1 MPDAPQG
8 LFEFPG
14 IDQILGG
21 SLTRSHGISPAVC
34 LLKIAPQKTV
44 PKVRG
49 TLTLSYDGKK
59 IEFKDSMIDFNS
71 VAVDRGGF
79 VVSLKILTREW
90 KWGFGLISGLY
101 NERTNNGKLIEKLK
115 KSPRE
120 LGELLVK
127 KMGETGYDISA
138 LDNGIGPLRDWVGAN
153 PAAELA
159 RLCDLIGCRIVTSI
173 KGKLRVVKLGEGKAL
188 PDSDVMSEGVGINP
202 ANRPDIIRL
211 IGGPDVYQS
220 YLILEAVGEEN
231 DDYGTL
237 KPIDQLS
244 YKPKGGWGKESPQ
257 GFWGVAPGEAKD
269 TKEKCRQLALKTV
282 YKLYRIKSQLDGTW
296 SIPGVPKVE
305 VTDRKQIVL
314 LPTQIV
320 KQFPKAE
327 DDPIRFKPAE
337 IIGEYYPES
346 WSIKNTD
353 LGTKYDG
360 QFSIDAEPRRQL
372 VEFSKPVYRYKF
384 IPDGTDL
391 NGPGH
396 IEFYPA
402 DLRLY
407 TSYNVKDKDTRQLVR
422 SEKDFNLG
430 GAIQGEPLIL
440 PINQDDVFKSFRTI
454 YKTVRRFELNK
465 ITGKEEL
472 TTSYFTVKDT
482 IDNKDEFEDAADH
495 YLKLTAKTFEDVLS
509 GERQYAGIRTDIDLD
524 GAIQQITYTVG
535 RQGATTY
542 ASRNSEHDTDIP
554 SYEDRLRREVGKFVN
569 RSKK

>member
-1 MPDAPQG
+1 MPSAPQG

-14 IDQILGG
+14 IEQILGG
-21 SLTRSHGISPAVC
+21 TLTRSHGISPAIC
-34 LLKIAPQKTV
+34 LLKIAPQKTI

-49 TLTLSYDGKK
+49 TLTLSYDGQKL
-59 IEFKDSMIDFNS
+59 EFPDSMIDSSS
-71 VAVDRGGF
+71 VTIDRGGF
-79 VVSLKILTREW
+79 VISMRILTREW
-90 KWGFGLISGLY
+90 KWGFGLVSGLY
-101 NERTNNGKLIEKLK
+101 NERTNNGKLIAKLK

-120 LGELLVK
+120 LAEILVK
-127 KMGETGYDISA
+127 SIKETGYDISA
-138 LDNGIGPLRDWVGAN
+138 LDNGIGPRVDWVASN
-153 PAAELA
+153 PMAELA
-159 RLCDLIGCRIVTSI
+159 RICDQVGCRIITTN
-173 KGKLRVVKLGEGKAL
+173 KGKLRVVKLGEGKDL
-188 PDSDVMSEGVGINP
+188 PDSSVMSEGVGINP

-237 KPIDQLS
+237 KPIDELS
-244 YKPKGGWGKESPQ
+244 YRPKGGWGKESPQ

-314 LPTQIV
+314 LTTQII
-320 KQFPKAE
+320 KQFPKDE

-337 IIGEYYPES
+337 IIGSYYPES

-372 VEFSKPVYRYKF
+372 VEFSKPVYQYKF
-384 IPDGTDL
+384 VPDGTEQ

-407 TSYNVKDKDTRQLVR
+407 TSYNVKDKDTRQLIR
-422 SEKDFNLG
+422 SEKDLKLSG
-430 GAIQGEPLIL
+430 SVQGEPLIL
-440 PINQDDVFKSFRTI
+440 PINQDDVFRSYRTT
-454 YKTVRRFELNK
+454 YKAVRRFELNK

-472 TTSYFTVKDT
+472 TTSYFTANETVNNED
-482 IDNKDEFEDAADH
+482 DFGDAADH
-495 YLKLTAKTFEDVLS
+495 YLDLTAKTFENALS

-524 GAIQQITYTVG
+524 GAIQQISYVVG
-535 RQGATTY
+535 RQGATTFV
-542 ASRNSEHDTDIP
+542 SRNSEHDTDIP
-554 SYEDRLRREVGKFVN
+554 PYEERLRREVGKFID